1 MLLRAAALALGIA
14 ELLAPRRI
22 TDFWVGLATRGEAE
36 VKSWVYT
43 VARIEGALLVLWALK
58 GLTSR
63 STDTDTP
70 SES

>member
-36 VKSWVYT
+36 AKSWVYT
-43 VARIEGALLVLWALK
+43 AARVEGALLVLWALK
-58 GLTSR
+58 GLTSG
-63 STDTDTP
+63 SSDTDAP
-70 SES
+70 SEP